1 LETRWEQQNISKIKK
16 FVKEMTRS
24 DNNFLFA
31 IIEKSTLNHI
41 GNIKIGSVNKFHNF
55 AEISYFIGD
64 RDSWGRG
71 YGTEAVKALTEY
83 SFKNLGLEV
92 IIAGVYQSNIGSQ
105 RVLEKA
111 GYSLEGSI
119 SNQFLNSN
127 GDREDHLY
135 YSISK

>member
-1 LETRWEQQNISKIKK
+1 M
-16 FVKEMTRS
+16 EMIFS

-31 IIEKSTLNHI
+31 IIEKSTMNHI
-41 GNIKIGSVNKFHNF
+41 GNIKIGPINKFHNF
-55 AEISYFIGD
+55 ADISYFIGD

-71 YGTEAVKALTEY
+71 YATEAVKALTEY
-83 SFKNLGLEV
+83 SFKNLGLEL

-105 RVLEKA
+105 HVLKKA

-119 SNQFLNSN
+119 SNKFLNSN
-127 GDREDHLY
+127 GVREDQLY